1 MNQNNISNQ
10 NFERPPFKKTFF
22 RSQVVSLIATAV
34 DFSFSILL
42 HHLLSLYY
50 VTATS
55 LGSLAGAM
63 TSFTLGRNWVFLN
76 RHGHIRKQVLRFFV
90 INLFSIF
97 ANTTGVFFFKES
109 FEIPFILSRIIVSI
123 LIGVFFNFF
132 MNRYFVFR

>member
-1 MNQNNISNQ
+1 MSHNHFPNQK
-10 NFERPPFKKTFF
+10 FERPPFKKTFLK
-22 RSQVVSLIATAV
+22 SQVVSLISTAI

-42 HHLLSLYY
+42 HHFLSLYY

-76 RHGHIRKQVLRFFV
+76 RHGHIRKQVLRFLV

-109 FEIPFILSRIIVSI
+109 FEIPFILSRIIVSV

>member
-1 MNQNNISNQ
+1 MNQDHNPKQ
-10 NFERPPFKKTFF
+10 NFERPPFKKTFI
-22 RSQVVSLIATAV
+22 RSQVVSLISTAV
-34 DFSFSILL
+34 DFAISILL
-42 HHLLSLYY
+42 HHSLSLYY

-63 TSFTLGRNWVFLN
+63 TSFTLGRNWAFLN
-76 RHGHIRKQVLRFFV
+76 RHGHIRKQFLRFVV

-109 FEIPFILSRIIVSI
+109 FDIPFIISRIIVSV

>member
-1 MNQNNISNQ
+1 MSQIQ
-10 NFERPPFKKTFF
+10 YQKPKFERPPLKKTFI
-22 RSQVVSLIATAV
+22 RSQVVSLISTAV
-34 DFSFSILL
+34 DFFISILL
-42 HHLLSLYY
+42 VHYLSLYY

-63 TSFTLGRNWVFLN
+63 TSFTLGRNWAFLN
-76 RHGHIRKQVLRFFV
+76 RHGHIRKQVLRFMV

-109 FEIPFILSRIIVSI
+109 FDIPFIVSRIIVSI